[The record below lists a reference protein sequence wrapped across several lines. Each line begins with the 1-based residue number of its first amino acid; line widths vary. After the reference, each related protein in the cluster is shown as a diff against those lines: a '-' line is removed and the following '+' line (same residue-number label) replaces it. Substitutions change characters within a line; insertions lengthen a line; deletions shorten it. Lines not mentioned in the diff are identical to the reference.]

1 MTVTDQIKII
11 IYNKIKANQAQYDLD
26 RLTAKISALSS
37 GEWRKYEYLTGE
49 DLVYR
54 PSVLEQTKFDY
65 SSLGKVFNKGLD
77 DKDYKKEGLL
87 KRLKNI
93 EKKSKRQ

>member
-1 MTVTDQIKII
+1 M
-11 IYNKIKANQAQYDLD
+11 
-26 RLTAKISALSS
+26 SS